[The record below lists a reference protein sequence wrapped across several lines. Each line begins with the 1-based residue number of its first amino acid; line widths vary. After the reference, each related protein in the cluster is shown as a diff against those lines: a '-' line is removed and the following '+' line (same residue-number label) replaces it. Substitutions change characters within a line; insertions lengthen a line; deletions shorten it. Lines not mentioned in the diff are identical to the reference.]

1 MAKSKIN
8 FGRKKVFLENLSKY
22 LTLPLNEDS
31 KYLLSLSPSLS
42 VFVAIVC
49 FVKEI
54 ECALGL
60 IVGLKFVIVIV
71 IVQDLQCAIGRSRM
85 CPKVCLSMIQI

>member
-31 KYLLSLSPSLS
+31 KYLLSLSFIVRL
-42 VFVAIVC
+42 VAFVC
-49 FVKEI
+49 FVKEL

-60 IVGLKFVIVIV
+60 IVGVKFVIVIV
-71 IVQDLQCAIGRSRM
+71 KKRSNTFGVPFVEVGGVQ
-85 CPKVCLSMIQI
+85 